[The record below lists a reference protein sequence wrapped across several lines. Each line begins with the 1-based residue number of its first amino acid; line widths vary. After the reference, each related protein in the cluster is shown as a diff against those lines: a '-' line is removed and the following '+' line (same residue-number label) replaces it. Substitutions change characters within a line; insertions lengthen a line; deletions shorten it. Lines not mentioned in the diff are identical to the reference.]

1 LLHNE
6 TADTNAEKNLEAL
19 RRGSRRWM
27 LRRPGAS
34 KQQQQRRPQQKKTI
48 TLPALAAQG
57 FEIKA
62 TIGSYLVLQNGKD
75 VWFCYM
81 LDTRSNC
88 EPAE

>member
-1 LLHNE
+1 MPKRIWKLC
-6 TADTNAEKNLEAL
+6 AAAL
-19 RRGSRRWM
+19 TVGCFAA
-27 LRRPGAS
+27 PAQA
-34 KQQQQRRPQQKKTI
+34 QQQQQRPQQKKTI

-75 VWFCYM
+75 VWLCYM